1 MAEGDSNVV
10 SDADFTAED
19 EQEIAA
25 ARSEL
30 EDLRAKLRART
41 AQLKAEA
48 QARQAGRAVEQEND
62 AEALISGESVDVEPE
77 PVDNAEVELASTGH
91 SENVPDEEAEMM
103 AAWEAEL
110 EGNRTEPSADDERRD
125 VSDTSLEPEKAELPE
140 QALDETQPEAAMM
153 AEWEA
158 RIADDMAVEE
168 EEPSTEDSV
177 EGLSADRAVEIDE
190 QERAEQEAEAEL
202 AAAWQQ
208 AEETPSFIE
217 PVEPVEPV
225 ELDELDE
232 LDEAAE
238 ARDEHEEIDT
248 GPAVTLTDAK
258 TALSEMWDDLTEEPL
273 PSDED
278 LDAMFEEI
286 RQLDKQNSVDEEESE
301 MTYKPTKRGDLH
313 SILSSIP
320 SFSDMNKKPDK

>member
-10 SDADFTAED
+10 SDADFTAEN

-77 PVDNAEVELASTGH
+77 PVDNAEAELASTGH

-110 EGNRTEPSADDERRD
+110 EGNRTEPSADDERGD
-125 VSDTSLEPEKAELPE
+125 VNDTSLEPEKAELPE
-140 QALDETQPEAAMM
+140 QALDETQSEAAMM

-168 EEPSTEDSV
+168 EAPSTEDSV

-217 PVEPVEPV
+217 PVEPVE
-225 ELDELDE
+225 

-238 ARDEHEEIDT
+238 SRDEHEEPEEIDT
-248 GPAVTLTDAK
+248 GPPVTLTDAK